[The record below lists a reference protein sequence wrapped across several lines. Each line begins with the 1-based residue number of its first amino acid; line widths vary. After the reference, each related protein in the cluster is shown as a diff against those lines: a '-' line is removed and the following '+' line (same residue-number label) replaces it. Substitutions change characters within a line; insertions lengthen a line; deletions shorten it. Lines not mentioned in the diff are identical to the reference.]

1 MESTNVIQV
10 NVLLMLMFVMVTTIV
25 ENGKMK
31 KTVQMVYDIV

>member
-10 NVLLMLMFVMVTTIV
+10 NAFIVAMFVMETMIV

-31 KTVQMVYDIV
+31 KTVQMVCDIL